1 MFQLAW
7 RGVRHNTGR
16 YIATLIA
23 IMTGVAFF
31 SATGFLSDRVINAL
45 EGDAARQYGGVGAA
59 VVVDYDADG
68 GQFADDLR
76 IGQDVADQ
84 IAALP
89 EVAAVGG
96 DLTGSVAFLAP
107 DGSTFADDAT
117 GRQWIVDDDLNP
129 IDIDEGVAP
138 VAAGEIAVDKGVA
151 GDNDLEVGGNLIQT
165 PGGDVTPSSNGDLVV
180 EATSNTTLTFKLK
193 GDDGTV
199 RTGTITLS

>member
-31 SATGFLSDRVINAL
+31 SATGFLSDRVIDAL
-45 EGDAARQYGGVGAA
+45 EGDAARQYGGVDAA
-59 VVVDYDADG
+59 VVVDENADG
-68 GQFADDLR
+68 GHFVEDLR

-89 EVAAVGG
+89 DVAAVGG
-96 DLTGSVAFLAP
+96 DLAGSVAFLAA

-117 GRQWIVDDDLNP
+117 GRLWIADDELNP

-138 VAAGEIAVDKGVA
+138 VAAGEIAVDKSLA
-151 GDNDLEVGGNLIQT
+151 GDNDLEIGRAHV
-165 PGGDVTPSSNGDLVV
+165 
-180 EATSNTTLTFKLK
+180 
-193 GDDGTV
+193 
-199 RTGTITLS
+199 